1 MVTRKGVGKN
11 AAWEF
16 FLHIRS
22 SIPAIFYDVVQFH
35 KKSSEKCFL
44 AKTVNQNFFE
54 SDFR

>member
-35 KKSSEKCFL
+35 KKKFREMFFGENGKSEFL
-44 AKTVNQNFFE
+44 
-54 SDFR
+54 